1 MNPRKLIIPALAAAI
16 AALLYLVVKDPVP
29 ITPQPTNASATSQGA
44 TTVTSAP
51 SVNAQTTT
59 AALPAKNTKTPP
71 NPAEKPTEPPGPAAW
86 EMKIDQVLQSN
97 VEHST
102 MALTLLKEIPAMPAD
117 GQTATAQ
124 HIANLIS
131 DNDFE
136 KLFPYLQ
143 NTQLAPGFLEI
154 LTADSLNR
162 PDKVKLPTLLLAAK
176 TANHPMSD
184 TAKGFLSVLVGE
196 DHGTNWN
203 LWDQSI
209 KKIIAESA
217 AQNAPT
223 NQ

>member
-1 MNPRKLIIPALAAAI
+1 MNTRKLVIPALATAI
-16 AALLYLVVKDPVP
+16 AILSYLVLKDPVETTSTP
-29 ITPQPTNASATSQGA
+29 PANPNTTQPTHSPSSAPNVGSQPNSTSSTTPKSKPQNEPAPKPNEPQPP
-44 TTVTSAP
+44 AP
-51 SVNAQTTT
+51 
-59 AALPAKNTKTPP
+59 
-71 NPAEKPTEPPGPAAW
+71 W
-86 EMKIDQVLQSN
+86 ELKIDQVLQSN

-176 TANHPMSD
+176 TPNHPMSD

-217 AQNAPT
+217 AQDAPN

>member
-1 MNPRKLIIPALAAAI
+1 MNTRKLIIPALAAAI
-16 AALLYLVVKDPVP
+16 AVLSYLVLKEPSS
-29 ITPQPTNASATSQGA
+29 TPPQ
-44 TTVTSAP
+44 TSAETAQRHPTAEPATAPNISTP
-51 SVNAQTTT
+51 STT
-59 AALPAKNTKTPP
+59 AEASPTKP
-71 NPAEKPTEPPGPAAW
+71 NKPTIPTPKPNEPSAPAAW

-162 PDKVKLPTLLLAAK
+162 PEKVKLPTLLLAAK
-176 TANHPMSD
+176 TPNHPMSD

-217 AQNAPT
+217 AQNAPS

>member
-1 MNPRKLIIPALAAAI
+1 MNTRKLIIPALAATIAI
-16 AALLYLVVKDPVP
+16 LSYLVLKDPVA
-29 ITPQPTNASATSQGA
+29 TPTPPPNTPGA
-44 TTVTSAP
+44 G
-51 SVNAQTTT
+51 QTTT
-59 AALPAKNTKTPP
+59 AVATAPTVGSQTASTPSTTQKSKPKTDPTPKPNEPAP
-71 NPAEKPTEPPGPAAW
+71 PAAW
-86 EMKIDQVLQSN
+86 ELKIDQVLQSN

-131 DNDFE
+131 DSDFE

-176 TANHPMSD
+176 TPNHPMSD

-196 DHGTNWN
+196 DHGTNWT

-217 AQNAPT
+217 AQDAPT

>member
-1 MNPRKLIIPALAAAI
+1 MNTRKLIIPALAAAI
-16 AALLYLVVKDPVP
+16 AVLSYLVLKEPSS
-29 ITPQPTNASATSQGA
+29 TPPQTSAETAQRQPTAEPAT
-44 TTVTSAP
+44 AP
-51 SVNAQTTT
+51 NISTPSTT
-59 AALPAKNTKTPP
+59 AEASPTKP
-71 NPAEKPTEPPGPAAW
+71 NKPTIPTPKPNEPSAPAAW

-176 TANHPMSD
+176 TPNHPMSD

-217 AQNAPT
+217 AQDAPT

>member
-1 MNPRKLIIPALAAAI
+1 MNTRKLVIPALATAI
-16 AALLYLVVKDPVP
+16 AILSYLVLKDPVE
-29 ITPQPTNASATSQGA
+29 TASPTSEHSG
-44 TTVTSAP
+44 TT
-51 SVNAQTTT
+51 QTT
-59 AALPAKNTKTPP
+59 PAGSNAPNVGSQPSSTPSTTQKS
-71 NPAEKPTEPPGPAAW
+71 KPKTEPTPKPDEPAPPAPW
-86 EMKIDQVLQSN
+86 ELKIDQVLQSN

-176 TANHPMSD
+176 TPNHPMSD

-217 AQNAPT
+217 AQDAPT

>member
-1 MNPRKLIIPALAAAI
+1 
-16 AALLYLVVKDPVP
+16 
-29 ITPQPTNASATSQGA
+29 
-44 TTVTSAP
+44 
-51 SVNAQTTT
+51 
-59 AALPAKNTKTPP
+59 
-71 NPAEKPTEPPGPAAW
+71 
-86 EMKIDQVLQSN
+86 
-97 VEHST
+97 

-131 DNDFE
+131 DSDFE

-176 TANHPMSD
+176 TPNHPMSD

-196 DHGTNWN
+196 DHGTNWT

-217 AQNAPT
+217 AQDAPT